1 MFSTKF
7 HYFLF
12 IKQRLTSACR
22 SRSISKLSLTNS
34 QCEYGCATSSPVY
47 QLARDGAIL
56 QQSSSFAVAYSSY
69 IQTDI
74 AQCNNV
80 NVLFVCCL
88 SFRAHSSLL
97 KLLSKLTHQS

>member
-1 MFSTKF
+1 M
-7 HYFLF
+7 
-12 IKQRLTSACR
+12 SACR

-34 QCEYGCATSSPVY
+34 QCEHGCATSSPVY
-47 QLARDGAIL
+47 QLARDGVIL
-56 QQSSSFAVAYSSY
+56 QQNSSFAVAYSSY

-88 SFRAHSSLL
+88 SFSAHSTLL
-97 KLLSKLTHQS
+97 KLLSLAY